1 MILATYH
8 DGHNYFGLSDEDLK
22 FLDYH
27 DTNHFAVV
35 FSLTGTRSRCNEN
48 LLCSQCPFT
57 SDHPDQSRDN
67 TCQSPL
73 VARNPR
79 LLSLFG
85 FTPES
90 NPEYFV

>member
-1 MILATYH
+1 MILATYR

-22 FLDYH
+22 CMDYENDH
-27 DTNHFAVV
+27 HFAVV
-35 FSLTGTRSRCNEN
+35 LSLTGTRSYCNEN
-48 LLCSQCPFT
+48 LSCSQCSFY
-57 SDHPDQSRDN
+57 DQLDQSRGDI
-67 TCQSPL
+67 CQLPL

-79 LLSLFG
+79 FIRLFG

>member
-22 FLDYH
+22 FLNYDDGH
-27 DTNHFAVV
+27 HFAVV
-35 FSLTGTRSRCNEN
+35 FSLTGTRSHCNEN
-48 LLCSQCPFT
+48 LSCGQCPFT
-57 SDHPDQSRDN
+57 SGHLDQSRGD
-67 TCQSPL
+67 TCQLPL

-79 LLSLFG
+79 FLSLFG

>member
-22 FLDYH
+22 FLDYK
-27 DTNHFAVV
+27 DANHFAVV
-35 FSLTGTRSRCNEN
+35 LSLTGRRSHCSEI

-57 SDHPDQSRDN
+57 SEYLDQSMSD
-67 TCQSPL
+67 TCQLPL

-79 LLSLFG
+79 FISLFG

>member
-8 DGHNYFGLSDEDLK
+8 DGRNHFGLSDEDLK
-22 FLDYH
+22 LLDYDDDH
-27 DTNHFAVV
+27 HFAVV
-35 FSLTGTRSRCNEN
+35 LSLTGTRSYCNEN

-57 SDHPDQSRDN
+57 SVYFDRSSDD
-67 TCQSPL
+67 TCQLPL
-73 VARNPR
+73 VARNPKFLR
-79 LLSLFG
+79 LFG

>member
-22 FLDYH
+22 FLDYDDYH
-27 DTNHFAVV
+27 HFAVV
-35 FSLTGTRSRCNEN
+35 LSLTGTRSHCNGN
-48 LLCSQCPFT
+48 LSCDQCPFA
-57 SDHPDQSRDN
+57 SGQLDQSRGD
-67 TCQSPL
+67 TCQLPL

-79 LLSLFG
+79 FLRLFG

>member
-22 FLDYH
+22 FLNYDDGH
-27 DTNHFAVV
+27 HFAVV
-35 FSLTGTRSRCNEN
+35 FSLIGTRSNCNEN
-48 LLCSQCPFT
+48 LLCGQCPFK
-57 SDHPDQSRDN
+57 SDHLDQSRGD
-67 TCQSPL
+67 TCQLPL
-73 VARNPR
+73 VARDPKF
-79 LLSLFG
+79 LSLFG